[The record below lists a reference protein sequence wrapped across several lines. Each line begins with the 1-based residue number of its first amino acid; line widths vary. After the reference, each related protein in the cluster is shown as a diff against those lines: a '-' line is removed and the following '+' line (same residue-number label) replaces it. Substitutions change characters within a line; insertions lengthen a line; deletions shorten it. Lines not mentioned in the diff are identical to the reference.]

1 MPFDSAIY
9 LLSETVIKMSEP
21 YNVNIDN
28 SSNACLYRK
37 FYQHPF
43 LEGKLA
49 IFPKLFIVGKKVIS
63 LDSAA
68 YL

>member
-1 MPFDSAIY
+1 
-9 LLSETVIKMSEP
+9 MSEP

-49 IFPKLFIVGKKVIS
+49 ISLKLLIVGKKNNYTTRFGSSFSIKNIHKKVS
-63 LDSAA
+63 LS
-68 YL
+68 YI